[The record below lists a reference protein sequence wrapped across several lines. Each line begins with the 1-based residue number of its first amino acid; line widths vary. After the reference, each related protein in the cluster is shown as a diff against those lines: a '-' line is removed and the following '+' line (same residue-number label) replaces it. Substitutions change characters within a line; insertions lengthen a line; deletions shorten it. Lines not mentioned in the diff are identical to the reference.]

1 VDELVTKLYEV
12 LAYQDLRDKIVKRGL
27 ERARIFSWEE
37 SAEKTLKLYKLL
49 EQS

>member
-12 LAYQDLRDKIVKRGL
+12 LTYQDLRDKIVKRGL